1 LYASEYIYGSWS
13 RKETVSGSVT
23 RTLRLDED
31 VDAALKRMADE
42 SGESVNV
49 IAGRALRRLVEWDG
63 LAERAALVVI
73 SPITLGR
80 LMDKQ
85 TLEEARSLGESVD
98 SDVLMPFMT
107 SISGEVTLTSALEVI
122 KLISRY
128 MARFQFHHVT
138 SDSKNV
144 ITIRHSGGMKWS
156 AFYMGVVESL
166 FGKTLGLNTKSRMT
180 EELVAL
186 EFDMPK
192 SSRVD

>member
-1 LYASEYIYGSWS
+1 MYASEYIYGSWS

-122 KLISRY
+122 RTDFALYGQVPIPSRDL
-128 MARFQFHHVT
+128 RFEERHHNPSLRRNEMV
-138 SDSKNV
+138 
-144 ITIRHSGGMKWS
+144 RLLHGGS
-156 AFYMGVVESL
+156 
-166 FGKTLGLNTKSRMT
+166 
-180 EELVAL
+180 
-186 EFDMPK
+186 
-192 SSRVD
+192 